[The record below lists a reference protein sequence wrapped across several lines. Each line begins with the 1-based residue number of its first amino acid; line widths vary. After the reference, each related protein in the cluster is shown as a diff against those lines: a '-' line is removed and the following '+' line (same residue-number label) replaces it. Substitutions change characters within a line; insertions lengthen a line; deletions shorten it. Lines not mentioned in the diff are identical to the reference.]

1 VASNRWHQASVDS
14 ETCVGPYSSA
24 LGEQITST
32 AGATRISS
40 ATRGPVH
47 PRRLLRAIMLN
58 PSRDRGTGTL
68 DVGAWPVRAAYA
80 AAPSLPP
87 AFQPS
92 QQKRGGHRGG
102 VRRTPESRQ
111 CRADQVAA
119 AIPEL
124 AHIDA
129 GSPPVTSSW
138 RRTLGALR
146 RDGSARPPPHRA
158 GVRLDGQEV
167 GQVDRNDNAAYSN
180 GTAEERL
187 EHGGVF
193 GVDECP
199 PANSEPAQD
208 SHTHRCWCSV
218 GGLDRHRSSG
228 AAPQILDY
236 RQSRCIRGTVRS
248 ASASR
253 HTT

>member
-1 VASNRWHQASVDS
+1 MAPGVGGLRDLCGAVLLSIGRADHLDGRRNPHQLSH
-14 ETCVGPYSSA
+14 E
-24 LGEQITST
+24 
-32 AGATRISS
+32 
-40 ATRGPVH
+40 GPVH
-47 PRRLLRAIMLN
+47 PRRLFRAIMLS
-58 PSRDRGTGTL
+58 PSRDHGTGTL

-102 VRRTPESRQ
+102 VRRSPDARQ

-119 AIPEL
+119 AIPEP

-146 RDGSARPPPHRA
+146 RDGSARPPPHGA
-158 GVRLDGQEV
+158 GSGSTVRKSARSTGTTTL
-167 GQVDRNDNAAYSN
+167 AYSN
-180 GTAEERL
+180 GTAEGTASSTVESSGSTSARPLTLSRL
-187 EHGGVF
+187 RIRTRTGAGAASAISTVTAR
-193 GVDECP
+193 
-199 PANSEPAQD
+199 PALL
-208 SHTHRCWCSV
+208 R
-218 GGLDRHRSSG
+218 RSSTTARRDAYEARSG
-228 AAPQILDY
+228 
-236 RQSRCIRGTVRS
+236 S
-248 ASASR
+248 ASASS